1 MTYRSAQPSDLDQ
14 LIQLGF
20 HTWSIFKND
29 LAPEFWKQ
37 LKHGLLDR
45 STYEPLVNASYGVV
59 CENEQNEI
67 IGMVFLVPSGNPTDI
82 FPADW
87 CYIRFL
93 TVHPDY
99 AGAGIG
105 KQLTKE
111 CMDYAVQNKEHTIAL
126 HTSEMMQN
134 AIRLYTNLGFKRL
147 KEIPSRL
154 GKKYWIYTYSIS

>member
-45 STYEPLVNASYGVV
+45 STYEPLVNASYGIV

-67 IGMVFLVPSGNPTDI
+67 IGMVFLVPSGNPTDM
-82 FPADW
+82 FPA
-87 CYIRFL
+87 
-93 TVHPDY
+93 
-99 AGAGIG
+99 IG
-105 KQLTKE
+105 
-111 CMDYAVQNKEHTIAL
+111 V
-126 HTSEMMQN
+126 TSD
-134 AIRLYTNLGFKRL
+134 F
-147 KEIPSRL
+147 
-154 GKKYWIYTYSIS
+154 

>member
-14 LIQLGF
+14 LIQLAF
-20 HTWSIFKND
+20 HTWSAFKND
-29 LAPEFWKQ
+29 LTSEFWKQ
-37 LKHGLLDR
+37 LKQGLLD
-45 STYEPLVNASYGVV
+45 SATYEPLLNASYGVV

-99 AGAGIG
+99 TGAGIG

-147 KEIPSRL
+147 KEIPPRL
-154 GKKYWIYTYSIS
+154 GKKYWVYTYSIS